1 MGDQQIKNAV
11 VFTMLRK
18 KVIGGKKHQG
28 QLPRPERLRRFEGG
42 ACVASN
48 GSYRPGPTCVP
59 MRSVGSGNLLGRDLG
74 DFAAGHACSERSR
87 RRSVLRG
94 RLTAARPPRDTV
106 LLPPAMSVSAPFAGL
121 SGARH
126 GLHAIT
132 GRAAITVA
140 PTFATRSLRSCRDL
154 RRHRR
159 DRRGGSL
166 PSCVSLHLYNPV
178 GTI

>member
-48 GSYRPGPTCVP
+48 GSYRLGPTCVP

-94 RLTAARPPRDTV
+94 RLTAARPERETKPSPHRNV
-106 LLPPAMSVSAPFAGL
+106 GSAPVAGL
-121 SGARH
+121 SEARF
-126 GLHAIT
+126 GLYTTT
-132 GRAAITVA
+132 GRAMITVA
-140 PTFATRSLRSCRDL
+140 PTFATRSFPIARLARA
-154 RRHRR
+154 
-159 DRRGGSL
+159 
-166 PSCVSLHLYNPV
+166 
-178 GTI
+178 